1 MLSNMADILNGLL
14 TINGIDPYKVYGAFL
29 AWREGEDPMANYSS
43 LLAPP
48 ELKEQR
54 KVEYREIDG
63 VKLPSNLMQR
73 WKEREV
79 TLRFAIVADNKT
91 EFEVRYYGFINFL
104 KAGDN
109 GWLDIHL
116 VELTRT
122 WRMYMRR
129 VTPYEQ
135 LTDFDGQVIAMF
147 SVVFEEPSPNF

>member
-1 MLSNMADILNGLL
+1 MADILSGLL
-14 TINGIDPYKVYGAFL
+14 KINGIDPYNEYGAFL
-29 AWREGEDPMANYSS
+29 AWREGEDPMANYTS
-43 LLAPP
+43 LLTPP
-48 ELKEQR
+48 ELREQR

-63 VKLPSNLMQR
+63 VKLPANLIQS

-79 TLRFAIVADNKT
+79 TLRFAIVAANKT
-91 EFEVRYYGFINFL
+91 EFEARYYGFINFL

-116 VELTRT
+116 AELTRT

-135 LTDFDGQVIAMF
+135 LTDFSGQVIAMF

>member
-1 MLSNMADILNGLL
+1 MEILKGLL
-14 TINGIDPYKVYGAFL
+14 AINGVDPYEEFGAFL
-29 AWREGEDPMANYSS
+29 AYREGEDPMSNYSS

-54 KVEYREIDG
+54 KVEFREMNG
-63 VKLPSNLMQR
+63 VKLPAKLVQR

-79 TLRFAIVADNKT
+79 TLTFAILANDKAQ
-91 EFEVRYYGFINFL
+91 FEERYYGFLEFL
-104 KAGDN
+104 RAGND
-109 GWLDIHL
+109 GWLEFHL
-116 VELTRT
+116 TELSRT

-135 LTDFDGQVIAMF
+135 LEGFEDKVSALF

>member
-1 MLSNMADILNGLL
+1 MEILKGLL
-14 TINGIDPYKVYGAFL
+14 TINGVDPYEEYGAFL
-29 AWREGEDPMANYSS
+29 AYREGEDPLANYSS

-54 KVEYREIDG
+54 KVEFREMNG
-63 VKLPSNLMQR
+63 VKLPAKLVQR

-79 TLRFAIVADNKT
+79 TLTFAILADDKT
-91 EFEVRYYGFINFL
+91 QFEERYYGFLEFL
-104 KAGDN
+104 RVGND
-109 GWLDIHL
+109 GWLEFHL
-116 VELTRT
+116 PELSRT

-135 LTDFDGQVIAMF
+135 LEGFEDKVSALF

>member
-1 MLSNMADILNGLL
+1 MEILKGLL
-14 TINGIDPYKVYGAFL
+14 TINGVDPYEEFGAFL
-29 AWREGEDPMANYSS
+29 AYREGEDPMANYSS

-54 KVEYREIDG
+54 KVEFREMNG
-63 VKLPSNLMQR
+63 VKLPAKLVQR

-79 TLRFAIVADNKT
+79 TLTFAILADDRT
-91 EFEVRYYGFINFL
+91 QFEAKYYGFLEFL
-104 KAGDN
+104 RAGN
-109 GWLDIHL
+109 EGWLEIHL
-116 VELTRT
+116 TELSRT

-135 LTDFDGQVIAMF
+135 LEGFEDKVSALF

>member
-1 MLSNMADILNGLL
+1 MEILKGLL
-14 TINGIDPYKVYGAFL
+14 TINGVDPYEEFGAFL
-29 AWREGEDPMANYSS
+29 AYREGEDPMANYSS

-54 KVEYREIDG
+54 KVEFREMNG
-63 VKLPSNLMQR
+63 VKLPAKLVQR

-79 TLRFAIVADNKT
+79 TLTFAILADDRT
-91 EFEVRYYGFINFL
+91 QFEAKYYGFLEFL
-104 KAGDN
+104 RAGND
-109 GWLDIHL
+109 GWLEIHL
-116 VELTRT
+116 TELSRT

-135 LTDFDGQVIAMF
+135 LEGFEDKVSALF

>member
-1 MLSNMADILNGLL
+1 MEILKGLL
-14 TINGIDPYKVYGAFL
+14 AINGVDPYEEYGAFL
-29 AWREGEDPMANYSS
+29 AYREGEDPLANYSS

-54 KVEYREIDG
+54 KVEFREMNG
-63 VKLPSNLMQR
+63 VKLPAKLVQR

-79 TLRFAIVADNKT
+79 TLTFAILAENKKQ
-91 EFEVRYYGFINFL
+91 FEERYYGFLEFL
-104 KAGDN
+104 RAGND
-109 GWLDIHL
+109 GWLEFHL
-116 VELTRT
+116 PELSRT

-135 LTDFDGQVIAMF
+135 LEGFEGEVSALF